1 MPDPLVACGKIF
13 GMALLI
19 TLVATPIVRVIAE
32 KIGAIDHPGKTKP
45 HARPTPRLGGVAVF
59 LGFTAPLLYN
69 ADLLA
74 DKQLGILL
82 GGALVIAI
90 GLVDDIWG
98 LPATI
103 KLLLLLGITCLL
115 SRYGIILTLF
125 HNYYLNLLFTLI
137 WITGVVSAF
146 NASDTMDGL
155 ASGLAF
161 IAGLAYMLVAV
172 QTCQWGW
179 GLLACALM
187 GSTLAFLRY
196 NYNGANIFLGD
207 SGSFFLGYILAAI
220 GIMGEWSTHPIKAV
234 IIPILILGVIILDFL
249 YTIIIRFLKGT
260 THTIKEA
267 IIYHGVD
274 HLPHRLVAIGLSR
287 REAVLL
293 IYLISLVIS
302 IGAVTLRNS
311 RPIDALLLLL
321 QLFLIFT
328 VIVKLVDLKRAG
340 TGHVPGL
347 LGTKK
352 ETLRKHP

>member
-1 MPDPLVACGKIF
+1 MTEPLTACGKIF

-19 TLVATPIVRVIAE
+19 TLVATPIVRVISE
-32 KIGAIDHPGKTKP
+32 KIGAMDHPGKTNP
-45 HARPTPRLGGVAVF
+45 HARPTARMGGFAVF
-59 LGFTAPLLYN
+59 LGFTVPLLYN

-103 KLLLLLGITCLL
+103 KLLLLLGITYLL
-115 SRYGIILTLF
+115 SRHGIILSLF
-125 HNYYLNLLFTLI
+125 YNYYLNLFFTLI

-161 IAGLAYMLVAV
+161 IAGFAYMLVAV
-172 QTCQWGW
+172 QTYQWAW

-187 GSTLAFLRY
+187 GSTLGFLRY

-207 SGSFFLGYILAAI
+207 SGSFFLGYILATL
-220 GIMGEWSTHPIKAV
+220 GVMGEWSTHPIKAAV
-234 IIPILILGVIILDFL
+234 IPILILGVIILDFL
-249 YTIIIRFLKGT
+249 YTISKRYLEGT

-274 HLPHRLVAIGLSR
+274 HLPHRLVATGFSR

-293 IYLISLVIS
+293 IYLVSLVIS

-311 RPIDALLLLL
+311 RPVDALLLLL
-321 QLFLIFT
+321 QLLLIFIV
-328 VIVKLVDLKRAG
+328 VIRLTDLKRAE

-352 ETLRKHP
+352 ETL